1 VSGLT
6 LCGTGG
12 TLEDEDAQGRIASEE
27 SPGGGQTHDPG
38 TDHDDVESI

>member
-6 LCGTGG
+6 LGGTGG
-12 TLEDEDAQGRIASEE
+12 ALEDEDTQGRIASEQ

-38 TDHDDVESI
+38 ADHDDVESN